1 MQSRGT
7 DTITIRVVPKAKR
20 QEVKELDEGIYKVW
34 VNAPPD
40 KGKANKAVI
49 KAMAGFLGI
58 SKTRL
63 KIIRGHNS
71 RDKVLEVQGV

>member
-1 MQSRGT
+1 MQGKGT

-20 QEVKELDEGIYKVW
+20 QEVKELGEGVYKVW
-34 VNAPPD
+34 VSAAPD

-49 KAMAGFLGI
+49 KAMADFLGV
-58 SKTRL
+58 SKARL

-71 RDKVLEVQGV
+71 RDKVLEVQGF